1 MPSHSPRRSPR
12 FSHQY
17 STTLGSPHTPTHRGR
32 PLPQQALTSSPVLLE
47 HDSWLPFDGDG
58 LKAFIAYC
66 EIKYQVK
73 GMEFQEAY
81 HKLRENDIHPDVLK
95 GKNAAWYVSQ
105 GIKSGPA
112 ERFAKSFIKWYAK
125 MQQEA

>member
-1 MPSHSPRRSPR
+1 
-12 FSHQY
+12 
-17 STTLGSPHTPTHRGR
+17 
-32 PLPQQALTSSPVLLE
+32 
-47 HDSWLPFDGDG
+47 

-95 GKNAAWYVSQ
+95 GKNPAWYESQ
-105 GIKSGPA
+105 GIKSGTA
-112 ERFAKSFIKWYAK
+112 DHESGC
-125 MQQEA
+125 EESLE